1 MITGGSLRTTI
12 AVHLVAAFC
21 AVSLPLAAQSPADKA
36 TARKLATDG
45 IELYTKGEY
54 VESLD
59 RLQRAQALY
68 QAPVHLLY
76 IARSQVKLGRLVD
89 GAETYRR
96 LLRTQLASDAPR
108 AFKDALSAAQRELA
122 DLEPNIPTLR
132 IDVTPA
138 NAEGLKLLIDG
149 QPVSAAVVGV
159 DRPTNPGQHVIEAR
173 ANGYATFTT
182 QVDLTSGSKQTAK
195 LTLQPSAQPAMAAKK
210 AGEGPSSE
218 AGGAGA
224 ADQSTGEAST
234 KGIAQEGKQKRGL
247 ELSIGLR
254 VEAASPSG
262 EIDTAT
268 RNGDDRKLQNRFGA
282 GGQLQLRAGLSVP
295 VGSFAITPLLS
306 LAGASYAKGGYY
318 DQPVDVVFPNADTS
332 SDTVV
337 ETRPGSQS
345 FGLGATV
352 DTAPRKPLQF
362 GGFAELLILPVQR
375 FSVSGTITQGSTSC
389 DFDEQYQGVAFQ
401 LGVGALFAVTSQLR
415 LTGQLGWAGG
425 SFSSEKVKAP
435 CSDSI
440 GVDIDTDISVPSEN
454 KASHSVTTLGL
465 GAEYL
470 FPI

>member
-1 MITGGSLRTTI
+1 MITGGSLRTRF
-12 AVHLVAAFC
+12 AVHLVAILC
-21 AVSLPLAAQSPADKA
+21 AVSSPSAAQSPADKA

-45 IELYTKGEY
+45 IGLYTKGEY
-54 VESLD
+54 VEALD

-68 QAPVHLLY
+68 QAPIHLLY
-76 IARSQVKLGRLVD
+76 IARSQVRLGKLVD

-96 LLRTQLASDAPR
+96 LLRTQLDNDAPR

-138 NAEGLKLLIDG
+138 NAEGLKLFIDG

-159 DRPTNPGQHVIEAR
+159 DRPTNPGQHVVEAR
-173 ANGYATFTT
+173 ANGYATATT
-182 QVDLTSGSKQTAK
+182 TADLASGSKQTAK
-195 LTLQPSAQPAMAAKK
+195 LTLRPSVQPKAVPTK
-210 AGEGPSSE
+210 AGEGKTDGTGE
-218 AGGAGA
+218 
-224 ADQSTGEAST
+224 ADQSQGDAST
-234 KGIAQEGKQKRGL
+234 AAATQDGEKKRGL
-247 ELSIGLR
+247 ELSVGLR
-254 VEAASPSG
+254 IGAVSPSG
-262 EIDTAT
+262 KIDAAT
-268 RNGDDRKLQNRFGA
+268 GSSDDRKLADRFGS
-282 GGQLQLRAGLSVP
+282 GGQLELRAGLSVP

-306 LAGASYAKGGYY
+306 LAGAAYANGGYY
-318 DQPVDVVFPNADTS
+318 DQPVDVVFPGVDTS
-332 SDTVV
+332 VDTEVV
-337 ETRPGSQS
+337 TRPQGQS
-345 FGLGATV
+345 FGLGATI
-352 DTAPRKPLQF
+352 DTAPRRPMQF

-389 DFDEQYQGVAFQ
+389 DFDEQYQGVALQ
-401 LGVGALFAVTSQLR
+401 LGVGALLAVTSQLR

-425 SFSSEKVKAP
+425 SFSSEKVKAA

-440 GVDIDTDISVPSEN
+440 GIDIDTDVSVPSDK